1 MPRDLYMR
9 RFIFMFAIIAFD
21 QLVKIIIRSTMT
33 VGQSISVIG
42 DFFTLTYIKNSGAAF
57 SMLSGQ
63 RILLIVVPLIA
74 IIGCTIYIVKN
85 EYISKVLSAALLM
98 IIAGGAGNL
107 IDRILF
113 GPVTDM
119 FKLSV
124 FPPVFNIA
132 DISVT
137 FGCILLIV
145 YVLFEEKLKDKK

>member
-1 MPRDLYMR
+1 
-9 RFIFMFAIIAFD
+9 MFAIIAFD

-74 IIGCTIYIVKN
+74 IIGCTIYIFKN

>member
-74 IIGCTIYIVKN
+74 IIGCTIYIFKN

-145 YVLFEEKLKDKK
+145 YVLFEEKLKNKK